1 MKNSGAKI
9 GDYVALP
16 GAGGGLGHLA
26 IQYANAMGLRV
37 IAIDSGEEK
46 KKLCLSLGAEHWID
60 FKESKD
66 LVADIKAAS
75 GGFGPHAAIVTAA
88 SVSFLV
94 YDIICLAHCLSQPSA
109 YQQAVD
115 YLRPSGTLVLVGLPV
130 TNIGANVFW
139 TVFKVSLRSPVLS
152 ELPLTLP

>member
-1 MKNSGAKI
+1 M
-9 GDYVALP
+9 
-16 GAGGGLGHLA
+16 A

-94 YDIICLAHCLSQPSA
+94 YDIIRLADCLS
-109 YQQAVD
+109 
-115 YLRPSGTLVLVGLPV
+115 
-130 TNIGANVFW
+130 
-139 TVFKVSLRSPVLS
+139 
-152 ELPLTLP
+152 